1 MERRPEPELMD
12 SEEQTQAYAA
22 ADFEESNELFAG
34 SLLAVFSDL
43 PAAGHLADLGCGP
56 ADICIR
62 MARKLPGWTIT
73 GIDAGENMLQRADEA
88 VRSLGLSDRI
98 ALRQAYLPDP
108 GLGRGVFD
116 AITSNSLLHHLPDP
130 MTLWES
136 VLQLGRAAAPVL
148 IMDLVRPADEMA
160 AAGLVDAY
168 ATDAPPILRED
179 FYNSLLA
186 AYTVSEVEQQL
197 AEAGLQEFRVTRPS
211 DRHWLAAGRLPV

>member
-34 SLLAVFSDL
+34 SLLTLFPKL
-43 PAAGHLADLGCGP
+43 PDAGHLADLGCGP

-62 MARKLPGWTIT
+62 MAKRLPGWRIT
-73 GIDAGENMLQRADEA
+73 GIDAGENMLKRADEA
-88 VRSLGLSDRI
+88 VRALGLNDRI

-108 GLGRGVFD
+108 DLGHKMFD

-136 VLQLGRAAAPVL
+136 ARQLGRDDAPVMV
-148 IMDLVRPADEMA
+148 MDLLRPADEVA
-160 AAGLVDAY
+160 AAGLVEAY
-168 ATDAPPILRED
+168 AADAPPILRED

-186 AYTVSEVEQQL
+186 AYTVTEITQQL
-197 AEAGLQEFRVTRPS
+197 ERAGLGHFEVTRPS
-211 DRHWLAAGRLPV
+211 DRHWLAAGRLPA